1 MAQKKKSTKRI
12 VSRKSPAAKKTVVK
26 KVPAPRRWFSFFK
39 TFSVIA
45 LFVIGGGLLTLNP
58 ELLKQLQANLMVQA
72 PAPAEEEVVTPESSE
87 DAGILLAF
95 ELGGENEKKLTDIF
109 QTVFPNAPIRSVLY
123 SSVEGKKMMTDW
135 GVNEVPALFFEKSAF
150 DAEKLSEVVKDLFT
164 LKGNYYSLNVALVNP
179 SNQVRVNGAPSSENG
194 IWVGQKNAPMTA
206 YVYSDPRCQ
215 HCRVNEQNNRQSF
228 AKLVSE
234 GLLQMV
240 YLDLPQTP
248 DSVFHSSALSCFYDQ
263 KKDADKYLELRAKIF
278 DRANLTKAYTLREL
292 KRLGVEYDSQCD
304 EAQYRALFRDRSTV
318 ADREGVTG
326 IPVLY
331 IGKTGGDQFIRITGS
346 KSFDEYQTVLDRL
359 LGEQDGETS
368 GSAG

>member
-1 MAQKKKSTKRI
+1 MAQKKKAPKKMVT
-12 VSRKSPAAKKTVVK
+12 RKPAAVK
-26 KVPAPRRWFSFFK
+26 KNTIKSAPAPRRWFSFFK
-39 TFSVIA
+39 TFSIIA
-45 LFVIGGGLLTLNP
+45 LFVIGAGVLTLNP

-72 PAPAEEEVVTPESSE
+72 PSPETTSTSSEAEE
-87 DAGILLAF
+87 AGILLAY

-123 SSVEGKKMMTDW
+123 ASEEGKKMMTDW
-135 GVNEVPALFFEKSAF
+135 GVNEVPALFFEKAAF

-179 SNQVRVNGAPSSENG
+179 SHQVRVNGAPSSENG
-194 IWVGQKNAPMTA
+194 IWVGQKDAPISV

-215 HCRVNEQNNRQSF
+215 HCRVNEQNNRESF
-228 AKLVSE
+228 TKLVSE
-234 GLLQMV
+234 GILQMV

-248 DSVFHSSALSCFYDQ
+248 DSTFHSSALSCFYDQ
-263 KKDADKYLELRAKIF
+263 KKDVEKYLELRAKMF

-292 KRLGVEYDSQCD
+292 QRLGVDYDESCD
-304 EAQYRALFRDRSTV
+304 EAQYRSLFRNRSSV
-318 ADREGVTG
+318 ADQEGVTG

-346 KSFDEYQTVLDRL
+346 KDFAEYQTVLDKL
-359 LGEQDGETS
+359 LGTQGDEGMPANN
-368 GSAG
+368 G